1 MADPITYGVIGGIL
15 ESILLGR
22 EATAE
27 AEKKAAEKA
36 EEDLGNAKQFFLDS
50 AKSSPRVALGFVNS
64 MAVNPTNLAL
74 FEALNPYEQAGIINY
89 ATGDLAMPSYDTA
102 VLNNVKDPDSARN
115 FILDNIGMD
124 RLQPSS
130 RSILFSLANVGLG
143 PTEKSIMT
151 GAPSDKQER
160 IAYFSSYTDMY
171 KDGTPF
177 GKILRNHIDGLTN
190 IKDAP
195 EYKSI
200 SVSDINTIIGNTKD
214 SEGQTIGD
222 RAGVLGEIDAMIAYV
237 EPFAYTQE
245 NLQNLQME
253 RESGVPIA
261 VDDSGETIPVPMGG
275 NPEAIRDLIML
286 NMMKKSYAEATDG
299 DPSTTPD
306 YNSLLVQALD
316 RLDKM
321 EDTTKGFRRQ
331 SAAEADIAYLTQIG
345 FDPKNATPE
354 QFINFTKL
362 EGYAEEAEEVAKG
375 TIVFGSGDNQRSF
388 DDPFTNPLN
397 TLRQIDRDPNLPEFY
412 AGLNTNEKFEFETM
426 IRQLVTADEQAT
438 RVKTERPTGA
448 TEQRRPSNFIELLPN
463 IYKNLE
469 FFGDFLHNELSFPK
483 PGETVNGIRTVTFEQ
498 TDINGAPLG
507 PDSFRFAPGTGG
519 VLQAGPAL
527 KAIAQAQNKTPQQL
541 LLTDSVIFNSIDF
554 GAANPQLTLEAANAY
569 AQSGIFLNN
578 TDRDLKRSQYNM
590 LAYPVVSR
598 GIMDRDSQLDA
609 IAVNMDGTLPS
620 RYRAE
625 FGTRGITAEQY
636 NGFLQHALGRPIDLE
651 AIGKSMTNS
660 RDFLSTART
669 VQAYL
674 EAMPPGSRAFDEL
687 SAFFLNVFAVD
698 DSFIRQVGRGVA
710 NTVAEFTGFDV
721 NSEALFR
728 LDDMY
733 VENGQDASDVRVN
746 IIEQADKFMKTEFLK
761 NNARLKAS
769 LVTLAYNYA
778 KTMDPSGRISERDF
792 AAALEAVS
800 GGTFDTRET
809 QLSVVNALITSA
821 QDNVTLHSRLFDT
834 ASSVRAGTRYYQLSQ
849 SQVKNIRAL
858 RHFYVLKDVTRGMEK
873 VDVHSRLA
881 ARLGD
886 GYLTDPSWA
895 ASYVVDDRHAAQ
907 KFGQATARSAGVTTL
922 KMRAAKDKTVHPMG
936 AETPVFIYK
945 DSGQV
950 LTGAEIRS
958 LTALGGGV

>member
-1 MADPITYGVIGGIL
+1 MADPITYGVIMGVL
-15 ESILLGR
+15 ESMYAGQQ
-22 EATAE
+22 ATAE

-36 EEDLGNAKQFFLDS
+36 QETRETAVTGFMDS
-50 AKSSPRVALGFVNS
+50 VKDSRIALGFVNS
-64 MAVNPTNLAL
+64 MAVNPTNLSL
-74 FEALNPYEQAGIINY
+74 FEGLDPYQQATVVNY
-89 ATGDLAMPSYDTA
+89 ATGDLAMPAYDTA
-102 VLNNVKDPDSARN
+102 VLNNVNDPDSARN
-115 FILDNIGMD
+115 FILDNTGMD
-124 RLQPSS
+124 RLQPST
-130 RSILFSLANVGLG
+130 RSIVFSLANVGLG

-151 GAPSDKQER
+151 GAPSDRQER
-160 IAYFSSYTDMY
+160 IAYFSSYKDMY
-171 KDGTPF
+171 KEGTPF
-177 GKILRNHIDGLTN
+177 GEILRNHVTGLTN

-195 EYKSI
+195 EYKPI
-200 SVSDINTIIGNTKD
+200 SVSDINSIIGNTKD

-222 RAGVLGEIDAMIAYV
+222 RAGVLGEIDAMIAHV

-275 NPEAIRDLIML
+275 NPEAVRDLIML
-286 NMMKKSYAEATDG
+286 NMMKKSYAEATDD

-306 YNSLLVQALD
+306 FSTLLELVVD
-316 RLDKM
+316 RLDSMK
-321 EDTTKGFRRQ
+321 DKTDGPRRKSTAKSQ
-331 SAAEADIAYLTQIG
+331 LDSLQTLG
-345 FDPKNATPE
+345 FDPENATPD
-354 QFINFTKL
+354 QVALFNQV
-362 EGYAEEAEEVAKG
+362 EGYARDIEDVAKG
-375 TIVFGSGDNQRSF
+375 TVMFGSGDNQRAF
-388 DDPFTNPLN
+388 DDPFNNPLN

-412 AGLNTNEKFEFETM
+412 AGLDQNGKFEFETM
-426 IRQLVTADEQAT
+426 VRQLITADEQST
-438 RVKTERPTGA
+438 RVKTEKPTGA

-463 IYKNLE
+463 MYENLE
-469 FFGDFLHNELSFPK
+469 FFGNFLHDELSFPK
-483 PGETVNGIRTVTFEQ
+483 PGETVNGVRTVSLEQ
-498 TDINGAPLG
+498 TDMNGAALG
-507 PDSFRFAPGTGG
+507 PDLFRYAPGTGG

-527 KAIAQAQNKTPQQL
+527 KAIAQAQGKTPQQL
-541 LLTDSVIFNSIDF
+541 LLTDSVVFNSIDF
-554 GAANPQLTLEAANAY
+554 GAANPQLTLDAANAY

-578 TDRDLKRSQYNM
+578 TDRDLKRSQHNM

-609 IAVNMDGTLPS
+609 IAINMDGTLPS

-636 NGFLQHALGRPIDLE
+636 NGFLQHALGRPIDLD

-674 EAMPPGSRAFDEL
+674 ESMPPGSRAFDEL

-698 DSFIRQVGRGVA
+698 DSFIKQVGRGVA

-721 NSEALFR
+721 SSEALFR
-728 LDDMY
+728 TDDMY
-733 VENGQDASDVRVN
+733 VESGENASDIRSN
-746 IIEQADKFMKTEFLK
+746 IIEQANDFMKTEFLK

-809 QLSVVNALITSA
+809 QLSVVNALITDA

-834 ASSVRAGTRYYQLSQ
+834 ASSVTAGTRYYQLSQ

-858 RHFYVLKDVTRGMEK
+858 RHFYALKDVTRGMEK
-873 VDVHSRLA
+873 VNIHSNLA
-881 ARLGD
+881 GRLGD

-895 ASYVVDDRHAAQ
+895 KAYVVDDRHAAQ
-907 KFGQATARSAGVTTL
+907 KFGQGIARTAGVTTL
-922 KMRAAKDKTVHPMG
+922 KMRAAANKTVHPMG
-936 AETPVFIYK
+936 AETPVFIFK
-945 DSGQV
+945 DTGQV
-950 LTGAEIRS
+950 LTGAEIKS
-958 LTALGGGV
+958 LIALGGGV

>member
-1 MADPITYGVIGGIL
+1 MADPITYGVIMGVL
-15 ESILLGR
+15 ESMYAGQQ
-22 EATAE
+22 ATAE
-27 AEKKAAEKA
+27 AEKKAAEQA
-36 EEDLGNAKQFFLDS
+36 QQTRETAVSGFMDS
-50 AKSSPRVALGFVNS
+50 VKDSRIALGFVNS

-74 FEALNPYEQAGIINY
+74 FEGLDPYQQATVVNY
-89 ATGDLAMPSYDTA
+89 ATGDLAMPAYDTA
-102 VLNNVKDPDSARN
+102 VLNNVKDADSARN

-130 RSILFSLANVGLG
+130 RSIVFSLANVGLG

-151 GAPSDKQER
+151 GAPSDRQER

-200 SVSDINTIIGNTKD
+200 SVSDINSIIGNTKD

-222 RAGVLGEIDAMIAYV
+222 RAGALGEIDAMIAYV
-237 EPFAYTQE
+237 EPFAYGGTFE
-245 NLQNLQME
+245 TYE
-253 RESGVPIA
+253 FEKASGVPILE
-261 VDDSGETIPVPMGG
+261 DEMGETVPTPMEG
-275 NPEAIRDLIML
+275 NPEAVRDLITL
-286 NMMKKSYAEATDG
+286 RMMKKAYAEATDD

-306 YNSLLVQALD
+306 FSSLLELVVD
-316 RLDKM
+316 RLDSMK
-321 EDTTKGFRRQ
+321 DKTDGPRRK
-331 SAAEADIAYLTQIG
+331 ATAENQLESLKTLG
-345 FDPKNATPE
+345 FDPEKATPD
-354 QFINFTKL
+354 QVALFNQV
-362 EGYAEEAEEVAKG
+362 EGYAREIEDVAKG
-375 TIVFGSGDNQRSF
+375 TVMFGSGDNQRAY
-388 DDPFTNPLN
+388 DDPFKNPLN
-397 TLRQIDRDPNLPEFY
+397 TLRQIDRDPNLPKFY
-412 AGLNTNEKFEFETM
+412 ESLDQNGKFEFETM
-426 IRQLVTADEQAT
+426 VRQLITADEQAT

-463 IYKNLE
+463 MYENLE
-469 FFGDFLHNELSFPK
+469 FFGNFLHDELSFPK
-483 PGETVNGIRTVTFEQ
+483 PGETANGVRTVSLEQ
-498 TDINGAPLG
+498 TDMNGAALG
-507 PDSFRFAPGTGG
+507 PDFFRFAPGTGG

-554 GAANPQLTLEAANAY
+554 GAANPQLTLDAANAY

-609 IAVNMDGTLPS
+609 IAINMDGTLPK
-620 RYRAE
+620 RYKSE
-625 FGTRGITAEQY
+625 YGVRGITAEQY

-698 DSFIRQVGRGVA
+698 DSFIKQVGRGVA
-710 NTVAEFTGFDV
+710 NTVAEFTGFDI

-728 LDDMY
+728 VDDMY
-733 VENGQDASDVRVN
+733 VEDGQDASDVRVN

-800 GGTFDTRET
+800 GGTFDNRET
-809 QLSVVNALITSA
+809 QLSVVNALITNA

-858 RHFYVLKDVTRGMEK
+858 RHFYALKDVTRGMEK

-886 GYLTDPSWA
+886 GYLTNPSWA

-907 KFGQATARSAGVTTL
+907 KFGQSIARSAGVTTL
-922 KMRAAKDKTVHPMG
+922 KMRAARDKTVHPMG